1 MKKNNDP
8 LSRRERQIMDALFAL
23 GEAPV
28 TGIREAMADPPTENA
43 VRTLL
48 QILEDKGHVKRR
60 KDGRHFLFAPKQNRK
75 RAGQRA
81 FDHVL
86 ETFFEGS
93 IESPVAAHFVGKK
106 CKVDSDTY
114 QRLRDLIDAAAD
126 ENQGNQNQK
135 GKK

>member
-1 MKKNNDP
+1 MKNKPDP
-8 LSRRERQIMDALFAL
+8 LSRRERQIMDAIFAL

-28 TGIREAMADPPTENA
+28 PAIREAIPDPPSVNA

-60 KDGRHFLFAPKQNRK
+60 KEGRQFLFSPKQSRQ

-86 ETFFEGS
+86 DTFFEGS
-93 IESPVAAHFVGKK
+93 IETAVAAHFVGKK
-106 CKVDSDTY
+106 GKLDGATY
-114 QRLRDLIDAAAD
+114 ERLRALIDSAV
-126 ENQGNQNQK
+126 EGNQNEK
-135 GKK
+135 GQEGS